1 MLALQ
6 IETASYHS
14 LKPIEKPIRKRFKIM
29 KEIMLL
35 SKIVSNTQ
43 LSRKVFLYTHCQP
56 MPILFTN
63 LCSIGNFTN
72 FPTILFIVDVCKVA

>member
-1 MLALQ
+1 
-6 IETASYHS
+6 
-14 LKPIEKPIRKRFKIM
+14 M

-43 LSRKVFLYTHCQP
+43 LSRKVFLYNHCP
-56 MPILFTN
+56 GAIYVALAILKGISVYFD
-63 LCSIGNFTN
+63 TN